1 MISKKLIYLILILIF
16 VVQHAYGQRSIYED
30 FKAHRVGDVITIVLA
45 ENINGS
51 SIADNRAETDR
62 SSGVQATMDGSFIPL
77 SDFDVQTDAA
87 FDANNRAT
95 ANQRQLLSGNL
106 SVRIEEVMENGDLFV
121 KGTRSTEINGE
132 IHNISFSGYVRPND
146 VDTQNR
152 VPSFRVANAEIVF
165 QQEGGIEGMKKRKG
179 LFKKIGGAVGVV
191 SGLASIILLGL

>member
-1 MISKKLIYLILILIF
+1 MISKKLIYSILMLIF
-16 VVQHAYGQRSIYED
+16 VVQHAHGQRSIYED

-51 SIADNRAETDR
+51 SSTDNRAESDR

-106 SVRIEEVMENGDLFV
+106 SVRIEEVMDNGDLFV
-121 KGTRSTEINGE
+121 RGTRSTEINGE
-132 IHNISFSGYVRPND
+132 THNISFSGFVRPND

-165 QQEGGIEGMKKRKG
+165 QQEGGIEAMKKRKG

-191 SGLASIILLGL
+191 SGIASIILLGL

>member
-16 VVQHAYGQRSIYED
+16 VVQHAYGQRSIYQD

-51 SIADNRAETDR
+51 SSTDNRAESDR

-121 KGTRSTEINGE
+121 RGTRSTEINGE
-132 IHNISFSGYVRPND
+132 THNISFSGFVRPND

-165 QQEGGIEGMKKRKG
+165 QQEGGIEGMKNRKG

-191 SGLASIILLGL
+191 SGIASIILLGL

>member
-1 MISKKLIYLILILIF
+1 LMLIF
-16 VVQHAYGQRSIYED
+16 VVQHAHGQRSIYED

-51 SIADNRAETDR
+51 SSTDNRAESDR

-106 SVRIEEVMENGDLFV
+106 SVRIEEVMDNGDLFV
-121 KGTRSTEINGE
+121 RGTRSTEINGE
-132 IHNISFSGYVRPND
+132 THNISFSGFVRPND

-165 QQEGGIEGMKKRKG
+165 QQEGGIEAMKKRKG

-191 SGLASIILLGL
+191 SGIASIILLGL